1 MQFQSKTEL
10 SGNYAPIK
18 LDPDFPVAGPD
29 FTSRSETPPI
39 PPHVHDCFELGYCYE
54 GSGVFIVEN
63 KILSFS
69 KGDSVVI
76 NSREIHIMRGN
87 PGSVTKW
94 EFINLAPELLLA
106 SYVPADERFIETW
119 SLSGPKFNNIFNG
132 LKFPEICRDIKS
144 IIREVKEQKNGY
156 RSAVR
161 AIVWGLMVKLH
172 RVYADEEEKNSKA
185 PDRKKLQR
193 ISPAMEFIADNYS
206 NTIEVEKL
214 AELCKCSVPNFR
226 KLFVSATGVSP
237 LAYIKNIRMKVALSL
252 LKNTKLSALEVAL
265 RSGYPTLSNFN
276 RQFKAHYGKSPRKA
290 RKET

>member
-18 LDPDFPVAGPD
+18 LDLDFPVAGPD
-29 FTSRSETPPI
+29 FTLRSETPTI

-119 SLSGPKFNNIFNG
+119 SLSGPKFNNIFSGNE
-132 LKFPEICRDIKS
+132 FPEICLDIKS
-144 IIREVKEQKNGY
+144 IINEVKEKKDGY

-161 AIVWGLMVKLH
+161 AMVWSLMVKLH
-172 RVYADEEEKNSKA
+172 RAYAEEEEKESKA
-185 PDRKKLQR
+185 PDRKKLAR
-193 ISPAMEFIADNYS
+193 ISPAMEYIADNYS
-206 NTIEVEKL
+206 EPIEVEEL
-214 AELCKCSVPNFR
+214 AALCKSSVPNFR
-226 KLFVSATGVSP
+226 KLFVSATGISP
-237 LAYIKNIRMKVALSL
+237 LAYIKDIRMKVALSL
-252 LKNTKLSALEVAL
+252 LKNTKLSILEIAL
-265 RSGYPTLSNFN
+265 RSGFPTLSNFN
-276 RQFKAHYGKSPRKA
+276 RQFKAYYGKSPKKA
-290 RKET
+290 RKE